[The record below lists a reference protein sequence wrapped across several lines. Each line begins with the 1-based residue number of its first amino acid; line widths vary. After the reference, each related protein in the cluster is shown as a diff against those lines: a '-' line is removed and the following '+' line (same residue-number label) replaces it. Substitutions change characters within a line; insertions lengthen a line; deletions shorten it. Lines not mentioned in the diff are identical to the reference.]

1 MATTSAGRTI
11 VTLRPRLQHLKS
23 RRLPAIRRA
32 ADDTGMAD
40 TDLPG
45 WAQHALS
52 EVYDPCCREKG
63 ISIIEMGLVRSVH
76 VDAGRVRVE
85 LLLTSG
91 WCPFAATV
99 VGQVEQR
106 LLDEPG
112 ITDAQVAIVWDEAWT
127 TDRLAPRAKRILRF
141 LPPPSTVSDRDAYVA
156 AHTPAKE

>member
-1 MATTSAGRTI
+1 
-11 VTLRPRLQHLKS
+11 LKS
-23 RRLPAIRRA
+23 RDYLADGGA
-32 ADDTGMAD
+32 ADDSGMAD

-45 WAQHALS
+45 WAEHALS

-63 ISIIEMGLVRSVH
+63 ISIVEMGLVRSVR
-76 VDAGRVRVE
+76 VDAGRARVE

-112 ITDAQVAIVWDEAWT
+112 ITDAQVSIVWDEAWT
-127 TDRLAPRAKRILRF
+127 TDRLAPRAQRLLRF
-141 LPPPSTVSDRDAYVA
+141 LPPPSTVPDRDAYVA

>member
-1 MATTSAGRTI
+1 M
-11 VTLRPRLQHLKS
+11 KS
-23 RRLPAIRRA
+23 RDYLAIRPA

-45 WAQHALS
+45 RAQQALS

-63 ISIIEMGLVRSVH
+63 ISIVEMGLVRSVH
-76 VDAGRVRVE
+76 VDAGRARVE

-127 TDRLAPRAKRILRF
+127 TDRLAPRARRILRF
-141 LPPPSTVSDRDAYVA
+141 LPPPSTVLDRDAYVA